1 MQIRLGHRMYT
12 SVTSTSPHTC
22 VHLCYECDHRRLV
35 YRGQHKDNDDREWY
49 WDGIGNAAIRTE
61 PVEFTYNYFIYG
73 GGGIVEL
80 KFDTEE

>member
-1 MQIRLGHRMYT
+1 MG
-12 SVTSTSPHTC
+12 
-22 VHLCYECDHRRLV
+22 
-35 YRGQHKDNDDREWY
+35 

-80 KFDTEE
+80 KFDPPQPRNKIIILFFINGEEISEIKCRI